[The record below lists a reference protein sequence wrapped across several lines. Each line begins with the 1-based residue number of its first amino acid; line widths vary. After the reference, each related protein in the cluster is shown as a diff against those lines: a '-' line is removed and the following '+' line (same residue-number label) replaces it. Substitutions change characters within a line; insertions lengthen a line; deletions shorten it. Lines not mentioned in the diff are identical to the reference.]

1 MISRRFLFSLPI
13 FFIIFLLQEGFV
25 TQMRLP
31 AGGFSLILI
40 FTLAWAAM
48 STPEI
53 GALTGFGAGLMM
65 DLSETTPGPLGHWT
79 LVLILVSFV
88 ISFLAYGDDHSRAN
102 PLNIVFLVV
111 VGVVSAQIFFAL
123 FGLLLGQQLGSIAQ
137 VLLVCLGTAF
147 WSAVVAP
154 LVLPIISKLHALVF
168 GTASRI

>member
-1 MISRRFLFSLPI
+1 MISRRFLLSFPI
-13 FFIIFLLQEGFV
+13 FLVIYLLQEGFV

-40 FTLAWAAM
+40 FTLAWASL

-53 GALTGFGAGLMM
+53 GALTGFGAGLLM
-65 DLSETTPGPLGHWT
+65 DLSETSPGPLGHWT

-88 ISFLAYGDDHSRAN
+88 ISFLSYGDDHVRAN

-111 VGVVSAQIFFAL
+111 AGVAGAQIAFAL
-123 FGLLLGQQLGSIAQ
+123 FGVLLGQELGSISQ
-137 VLLVCLGTAF
+137 VIFIFIGTAF
-147 WSAVVAP
+147 WSSVVTP
-154 LVLPIISKLHALVF
+154 LLLPVISRLHALVF

>member
-1 MISRRFLFSLPI
+1 MISRRFLLSFPI
-13 FFIIFLLQEGFV
+13 FFTVYLLQEGFV

-65 DLSETTPGPLGHWT
+65 DLSETSSGPLGHWT
-79 LVLILVSFV
+79 LILILVSFV
-88 ISFLAYGDDHSRAN
+88 VSFLSYGDDHVRAN
-102 PLNIVFLVV
+102 PLNIVFLVAIGV
-111 VGVVSAQIFFAL
+111 VGAQIAYAI
-123 FGLLLGQQLGSIAQ
+123 FGLLLGQELGSILQ
-137 VLLVCLGTAF
+137 VLFICLGTAF
-147 WSAVVAP
+147 WSAIVTP
-154 LVLPIISKLHALVF
+154 LLLPIISRLHALVF